1 MKKAIVLVV
10 LVFGMA
16 GCGTTIKNEYTVTGN
31 SNHFECASTAG
42 QEKTVDSRL
51 GASVAASAAASQQGG
66 AQNSGAP
73 QASAMGDGK

>member
-1 MKKAIVLVV
+1 MKKLFVLMALAIGL
-10 LVFGMA
+10 A

-42 QEKTVDSRL
+42 LEKTVDSRL
-51 GASVAASAAASQQGG
+51 GASVSATAAASQQGD
-66 AQNSGAP
+66 AQNSGAS